1 MNRQRN
7 QLYYSDNLQILR
19 SYIDTE
25 SVDLIYLDPSF
36 NSNATY
42 ERKKAL
48 DRGVDGRIDFLDD
61 DSRSAKWILIQAK
74 SGAVDRGDIATLR
87 GDMENQGASIAVLVT
102 LKPPTRGMVKE
113 ANDSGF
119 FEQPKSPEAC
129 PSHPNTTSQG
139 DL

>member
-7 QLYYSDNLQILR
+7 QLYYGDNLQILR

-25 SVDLIYLDPSF
+25 GVDLVYVDSPF

-42 ERKKAL
+42 ERRKRPG
-48 DRGVDGRIDFLDD
+48 RGVDGRINFLDD

-74 SGAVDRGDIATLR
+74 SGAVGRGDIATLR
-87 GDMENQGASIAVLVT
+87 GDMENQGVSIAVLVT

-119 FEQPKSPEAC
+119 FEQPKSPEVC
-129 PSHPNTTSQG
+129 PSHSNTNSQG